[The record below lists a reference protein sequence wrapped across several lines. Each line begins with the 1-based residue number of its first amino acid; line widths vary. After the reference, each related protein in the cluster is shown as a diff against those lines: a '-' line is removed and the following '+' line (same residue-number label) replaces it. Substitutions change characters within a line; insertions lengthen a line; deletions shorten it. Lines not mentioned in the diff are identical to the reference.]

1 VFESTFAEAL
11 FGFGGTTG
19 LAAVLVTGGIVA
31 VKMYLHRHQTVHALD
46 EAFVLA
52 RTQKSFPVF
61 EAAVKALQARAK
73 RRVVTKPQV
82 LERWYSFVT
91 TSPMW
96 GSLSLTDRNKTIVAF
111 THLSSAANVKT
122 SKGERFVPTG
132 FHLVM

>member
-1 VFESTFAEAL
+1 MAFAYGFEYATGPA
-11 FGFGGTTG
+11 G
-19 LAAVLVTGGIVA
+19 LAVALVTGGIAA
-31 VKMYLHRHQTVHALD
+31 VKMYLHRHQTVRALD
-46 EAFVLA
+46 EAFVVA

-82 LERWYSFVT
+82 LERWYTFVT
-91 TSPMW
+91 TTPMW

-111 THLSSAANVKT
+111 THLSSAANAKAT
-122 SKGERFVPTG
+122 KGERFVPTG